1 LTTRRE
7 LTTAVG
13 QRYQAADRIAKKL
26 ILDEFTKITGY
37 HRKHA
42 IRVLTAQPMPP
53 RDRPAPQ
60 RIYREAAKE
69 ALIVLWEAA
78 DRICGKR
85 LKNLCCRS
93 CWKLWSD
100 MGIYNWRQSFEPNC

>member
-1 LTTRRE
+1 MRRKIKLTTRRE

-13 QRYQAADRIAKKL
+13 QRYRVADRTAKKL

-42 IRVLTAQPMPP
+42 IRVLTAQAAPM
-53 RDRPAPQ
+53 RERPAPQ

-69 ALIVLWEAA
+69 GLIVLWEAGRPYLRKA
-78 DRICGKR
+78 A
-85 LKNLCCRS
+85 
-93 CWKLWSD
+93 
-100 MGIYNWRQSFEPNC
+100 